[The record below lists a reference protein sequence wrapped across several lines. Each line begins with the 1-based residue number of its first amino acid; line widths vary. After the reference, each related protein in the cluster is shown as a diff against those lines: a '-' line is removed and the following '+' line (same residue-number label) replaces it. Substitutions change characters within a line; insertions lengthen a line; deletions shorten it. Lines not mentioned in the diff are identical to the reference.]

1 LREAELEAQTIAE
14 CMQVKVKALC
24 VHHLRGHH
32 AKKVAVTN
40 ALPNAAWVHFA
51 CHGFVSEKYPV
62 GAL

>member
-24 VHHLRGHH
+24 VHHLSGHH
-32 AKKVAVTN
+32 ANKVGVMN
-40 ALPNAAWVHFA
+40 VLPNAAWVHFA